1 MEVIFMNKP
10 FALMALTAAMAAP
23 AALASTP
30 VMFSSIDNF
39 NTPDA
44 NQVAGVRLS
53 ALHGK
58 VNEVKGVD
66 FSILGLSETD
76 KTTGVNFGLFF
87 GASKVN
93 QEMTGASLGLLN
105 WNTGNTY
112 GANLGFVNLTHDVKG
127 ANLSFVNYSE
137 GNTLV
142 DLGAANF
149 SNTSTVQFGLFNK
162 TEKIEGVQIG
172 LLNCADNGFFKC
184 FPIINFA
191 K

>member
-1 MEVIFMNKP
+1 M
-10 FALMALTAAMAAP
+10 
-23 AALASTP
+23 
-30 VMFSSIDNF
+30 
-39 NTPDA
+39 
-44 NQVAGVRLS
+44 
-53 ALHGK
+53 
-58 VNEVKGVD
+58 
-66 FSILGLSETD
+66 
-76 KTTGVNFGLFF
+76 NFGLFF

-162 TEKIEGVQIG
+162 TEKIEACRLV
-172 LLNCADNGFFKC
+172 
-184 FPIINFA
+184 
-191 K
+191 

>member
-1 MEVIFMNKP
+1 MNKP
-10 FALMALTAAMAAP
+10 FALMALTAALSAP
-23 AALASTP
+23 AALAATP
-30 VMFSSIDNF
+30 VMFSSINNF

-44 NQVAGVRLS
+44 NQVAGLRVS

-58 VNEVKGVD
+58 VAEVKGVD
-66 FSILGLSETD
+66 FSILGLSETN
-76 KTTGVNFGLFF
+76 KTTGVNFGFLF

-105 WNTGNTY
+105 WNTGHTY
-112 GANLGFVNLTHDVKG
+112 GANLGLVNLTNDVHG
-127 ANLSFVNYSE
+127 ANLSFVNYSQ

-149 SNTSTVQFGLFNK
+149 SSTSTVQFGLFNK
-162 TEKIEGVQIG
+162 TDKIEGVQIG
-172 LLNCADNGFFKC
+172 LINCADNGFFKC

>member
-1 MEVIFMNKP
+1 MNKP

-66 FSILGLSETD
+66 FSIRGLSETD

-172 LLNCADNGFFKC
+172 LINCADNGFFKC